1 MKFQVIEP
9 LRHNGKTHRPPAEVA
24 LDVEKDAQEIDRLVR
39 AGVIREVREQEGHT
53 DATVHAGDT
62 SSKDTQPTQD
72 GDGNGASSDGS
83 ASTGDSDGNNTSSD
97 GTQPTADGGSNDTSG
112 APDTTEASGEN
123 QTKATPKKAP
133 ARKASPKKKPASKPA
148 PAAKD

>member
-24 LDVEKDAQEIDRLVR
+24 LDVEKDAQEIERLVR
-39 AGVIREVREQEGHT
+39 AGVIR
-53 DATVHAGDT
+53 AGDT
-62 SSKDTQPTQD
+62 SSKDTQPPQD

-83 ASTGDSDGNNTSSD
+83 ASTGDGDGNNTSSD
-97 GTQPTADGGSNDTSG
+97 GTQPTGDGGSNDTSG

-133 ARKASPKKKPASKPA
+133 ARKASPKKKPATKPA

>member
-39 AGVIREVREQEGHT
+39 AGVIREVREQEGHA

-72 GDGNGASSDGS
+72 GDGNGASSGES
-83 ASTGDSDGNNTSSD
+83 ASNGDGDGNN
-97 GTQPTADGGSNDTSG
+97 TSG